1 MELRAW
7 TVWERDWR
15 PCYWSDTSKFLWQ
28 VRDTLYN
35 LPQVQNYSLTHS
47 DAEMIGYLGWTL
59 LRPGSCVRQQKSFQ
73 KLQFQSESVISLRY
87 PVISS
92 LGCCFYQMSRKI
104 ARDSL
109 ITTPSHGRQRLPSAT
124 RWEAVAMETQKEA
137 NHFSNAAQ
145 QRGLNYKLCQESG
158 CAKGWLRLELHP
170 WGGVEL

>member
-1 MELRAW
+1 MEPRARTLR
-7 TVWERDWR
+7 ERDWQ
-15 PCYWSDTSKFLWQ
+15 PCYWSDTSKFLWH
-28 VRDTLYN
+28 VRDTLCN
-35 LPQVQNYSLTHS
+35 LPQVQNSSPTHS
-47 DAEMIGYLGWTL
+47 AIEMIGCLGWTL

-73 KLQFQSESVISLRY
+73 KLQFQSESVISPCY

-137 NHFSNAAQ
+137 NRFSKATARAQ
-145 QRGLNYKLCQESG
+145 L
-158 CAKGWLRLELHP
+158 
-170 WGGVEL
+170 